1 MGIPENFMT
10 DASATRELIQS
21 LPKTETHLHVEGAL
35 PWELL
40 ERKNPAKYSEQPV
53 FRGEGFRY
61 DSFEQFESTLIDHAL
76 DWFDSPESYH
86 EAAKLIFSKHVEQNV
101 KYVETSF
108 HAGMMEFLKIP
119 GEEILQAILSAAPPE
134 LEVRVFLGISRNAY
148 TAYLAPLLDVAIEKW
163 DSLAGIDLHGPESLP
178 MEAWTQ
184 PFWARASS
192 LGKVLKAHAG
202 EFGPAGNVEQAVTE
216 LGVRRIQHGT
226 RAAESEKVM
235 KLLLDEG
242 VTLDLCPISNYK
254 LRVVDEQKDHPIRSK
269 MERGIRCTVSTD
281 DPLSFNNS
289 LNQEYEVLVDSL
301 GFSAEEIGQLA
312 KNGFFVADLEPGK
325 ATAYQRQIDEIVE
338 NACSDR

>member
-1 MGIPENFMT
+1 MGIPESLMT
-10 DASATRELIQS
+10 NLPATREVIQS

-40 ERKNPAKYSEQPV
+40 ERKYPAKYSEQPA
-53 FRGEGFRY
+53 FRSENFRY

-86 EAAKLIFSKHVEQNV
+86 EAAALIFSKHVEQNV

-119 GEEILQAILSAAPPE
+119 GEEILQAILSAVPPE

-148 TAYLAPLLDVAIEKW
+148 TSYLGPLLEQAIEKW
-163 DSLAGIDLHGPESLP
+163 DFLAGIDLHGLESLP

-192 LGKVLKAHAG
+192 EGKVLKAHAG
-202 EFGPAGNVEQAVTE
+202 EFGPAGNVEQAVTQ
-216 LGVRRIQHGT
+216 LGVRRIQHGI
-226 RAAESEKVM
+226 RASESEEVM
-235 KLLLDEG
+235 KLLLKEE

-254 LRVVDEQKDHPIRSK
+254 LRVVDKQDDHPIRNF

-289 LNQEYEVLVDSL
+289 LNQEYEALVDSL
-301 GFSAEEIGQLA
+301 GFSAREIGQLA
-312 KNGFFVADLEPGK
+312 KNGFSVADLEPAK
-325 ATAYQRQIDEIVE
+325 ATEYQRQIDEIVE
-338 NACSDR
+338 KACSGQ